1 MKPVVFS
8 QNAAGMNSYLLKY
21 KNECIVID
29 PGFNG
34 QEIVDYIALNQL
46 ILSKVLLTHGH
57 YDHIRDIRKI
67 AANHN
72 FMIYIHEDDLS
83 ALHDDKLNYA
93 TFFGGSFKLKETQ
106 TIVTVKNGEKIPFAG
121 TELLVI
127 HTPGHT
133 MGSCCFEFEKMIF
146 SGDTLFES
154 DLGRT
159 DLIGGSQK
167 LIEKSIAELFQSHSN
182 DYLVFPGHE
191 QSTTIGQER
200 KNNISVIRILKNK

>member
-8 QNAAGMNSYLLKY
+8 QNAASINSYLLKY

-34 QEIVDYIALNQL
+34 QEIIDYIALNQL

-67 AANHN
+67 AVNHN
-72 FMIYIHEDDLS
+72 FVIYIHEEDLS
-83 ALHDDKLNYA
+83 ALKDDKLNYA
-93 TFFGGSFKLKETQ
+93 TFFGGSFKLKDSQ
-106 TIVTVKNGEKIPFAG
+106 PIVTLKNNDKIPFG
-121 TELLVI
+121 ESEILVI

-133 MGSCCFEFEKMIF
+133 QGSCCFEYEKMIF
-146 SGDTLFES
+146 TGDTLFEG
-154 DLGRT
+154 DLCRT

-167 LIEKSIAELFQSHSN
+167 LIEKSISDLFQSHSN
-182 DYLVFPGHE
+182 EYIVYPGHE

-200 KNNISVIRILKNK
+200 KNNSSVIRILKNK